1 MTLNDEDF
9 ALFIDEFGGATHRT
23 DVPQAALVKWRGKL
37 PDRLSMYWEEEGWC
51 GYANGLIWVVDPDE
65 YEDVVHQWLDG
76 SRLEEV
82 DAFHAIARTA
92 FGKLY
97 LCGESTGQSVTV
109 NCATHAMFALERDLK
124 KKDQRK
130 LDISIRA
137 FLGLS
142 KDECD
147 LDDESGNPLFGRA
160 RKALG
165 SLGPDEMYGFEP
177 AVLLGGKLLLDNLR
191 KMKLDQHLTILR
203 QLAPPAMPFCNIDID
218 KLIAKE

>member
-1 MTLNDEDF
+1 MRDEGF
-9 ALFIDEFGGATHRT
+9 QVFIDEFGEATNRT
-23 DVPQAALVKWRGKL
+23 DAPEAAIEKWRWKL
-37 PDRLSMYWEEEGWC
+37 PDRLLTYWALEGWC
-51 GYANGLIWVVDPDE
+51 GYANGLVWLVNPEE
-65 YEDVVHQWLDG
+65 YEDLVDEWLDG

-130 LDISIRA
+130 LDISVRA
-137 FLGLS
+137 FFGLS

-147 LDDESGNPLFGRA
+147 LDDEFGKPLFDRA
-160 RKALG
+160 FKALG

-177 AVLLGGKLLLDNLR
+177 AVVLGGKMVLEHLH
-191 KMKLDQHLTILR
+191 KVKLDQHLTILR
-203 QLAPPAMPFCNIDID
+203 QLAPPSTPFSNVDID
-218 KLIAKE
+218 KLIERK